1 MCVCRC
7 LKYEEGIRLAIQA
20 FTAQHNRAPVVLDIG
35 TGTGLLAMFAV
46 RHGAAHVYA
55 CEMWDTMADIAIKSC
70 ETAFPGKITVLAKK
84 STDIVVGEGGDMPSK
99 ADLLVSEIFDS
110 ALRKPH
116 EKWVSSCDRH
126 LTRCGL
132 LSQSVKL

>member
-1 MCVCRC
+1 M
-7 LKYEEGIRLAIQA
+7 AIQA
-20 FTAQHNRAPVVLDIG
+20 FIAQHNRAPVVLDIG

-55 CEMWDTMADIAIKSC
+55 CEMWDTMADIAVKTC

-84 STDIVVGEGGDMPSK
+84 STDIVVGESGDMPSK

-110 ALRKPH
+110 ALRTLLG
-116 EKWVSSCDRH
+116 EYVWLGCLRACSRVSC
-126 LTRCGL
+126 L
-132 LSQSVKL
+132 LCACAAFCSW